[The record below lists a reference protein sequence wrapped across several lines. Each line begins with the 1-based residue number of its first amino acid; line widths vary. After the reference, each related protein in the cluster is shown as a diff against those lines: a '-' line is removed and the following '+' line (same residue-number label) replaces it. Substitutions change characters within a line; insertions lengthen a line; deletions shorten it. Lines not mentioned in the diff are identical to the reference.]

1 MHNRIELKILIC
13 IKKPDG
19 YIVLIE
25 SEIEEIFC
33 DANNS
38 TSFVYFMHFWMIA

>member
-33 DANNS
+33 DAIHQIILQVLYILCI
-38 TSFVYFMHFWMIA
+38 FG